1 MPFLFQT
8 CKYKMSRV
16 KSVAKGVRTNP
27 PCNSIF
33 GSSTLMCLVP
43 VSYFLCAHTP
53 LQSGASCV
61 FMLLK
66 IFPEKGFYDL
76 SVRSL
81 RCSVVC
87 RRLLKLSRAVRA
99 LPFFVLRFQS
109 SLAEVWRQSY
119 QRNTCTTCKPRFLPL
134 PKECTAGKTRTKLT
148 EMGQR
153 SELDLLQWSEQVG
166 WGCAALCTYKVL
178 LSRSSNWAL
187 RQTNTVISSSSF

>member
-1 MPFLFQT
+1 MLGQIHPATLSLGAPRSCAWSLSHTFCVHTHLYSQEPPVYLCCLRFSQRKAFLTFLWE
-8 CKYKMSRV
+8 
-16 KSVAKGVRTNP
+16 AWGV
-27 PCNSIF
+27 
-33 GSSTLMCLVP
+33 
-43 VSYFLCAHTP
+43 
-53 LQSGASCV
+53 
-61 FMLLK
+61 LL
-66 IFPEKGFYDL
+66 FAED
-76 SVRSL
+76 
-81 RCSVVC
+81 
-87 RRLLKLSRAVRA
+87 LKLSRAVRA

-109 SLAEVWRQSY
+109 GLAEVWRQSY

-134 PKECTAGKTRTKLT
+134 PKECTAGKTRTKLK